1 MMESAPDAILDGRR
15 GELSGRGQ
23 TASDF
28 IENDSRPFELDKAPF
43 GESYKEITEFNR
55 EQDVGVNYGDTRA
68 NSSVVQ
74 AVFLGLSNHVVE
86 GCVGDGILPVAIL
99 EHIDES
105 HSPMGSY
112 FSKRHY
118 T

>member
-15 GELSGRGQ
+15 GELSGLGQ

-28 IENDSRPFELDKAPF
+28 IENDSRPFELDEAPF

-55 EQDVGVNYGDTRA
+55 EQDIRVDDGCSRA
-68 NSSVVQ
+68 HASVVQ

-86 GCVGDGILPVAIL
+86 SRTGDGILPVAIL
-99 EHIDES
+99 EHID
-105 HSPMGSY
+105 
-112 FSKRHY
+112 
-118 T
+118 